1 MELVAFVG
9 SDKENWG
16 QVSAL
21 VKRMEC
27 ERIVIVKN
35 KEAGDFPVT
44 EKCEIVII
52 NSSKPL
58 VELKKEM
65 MDKLKEK
72 VSGDFEVALSIASGN
87 GKEHMALISA
97 LLSIPVGIKL
107 VIYTKEGIE
116 YIN

>member
-9 SDKENWG
+9 NDRENWG

-27 ERIVIVKN
+27 DKVIIVKN

-44 EKCEIVII
+44 EKCEVITI
-52 NSSKPL
+52 NSEKPL
-58 VELKKEM
+58 VELKREM

-72 VSGDFEVALSIASGN
+72 VAGDFEVALSIASGN

-116 YIN
+116 FVN